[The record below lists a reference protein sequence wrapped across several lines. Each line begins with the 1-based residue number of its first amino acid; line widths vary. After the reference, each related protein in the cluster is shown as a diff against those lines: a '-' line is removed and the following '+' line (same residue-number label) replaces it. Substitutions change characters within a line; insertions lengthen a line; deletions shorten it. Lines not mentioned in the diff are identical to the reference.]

1 MDSQIENALTGLS
14 VSWDDITNK
23 PDLVTSQVFDQSV
36 ADIYAS
42 ISTLSDSVQLLT
54 ASVSSFGENLDA
66 MSSQIVSLSS
76 SISTLA
82 STKRDYTDR
91 TWKYTKTTDPV
102 MYGVKKFY
110 VTKDEDGQE
119 QQHYDLM
126 DFDETTKVWS
136 EYEAPITIKAYS
148 PTLYAVIDENNP
160 HTFEYDDETYDGWEF
175 FRYNDSATQF
185 TVAGGGVNIEYN
197 VILWKRDDGALA
209 LIDDIPTVPTNV
221 TAFTNDAGYITTA
234 SVQSMID
241 NAGHVSEADVNSLIS

>member
-1 MDSQIENALTGLS
+1 MDSQIENALTELS
-14 VSWDDITNK
+14 VSWDNVTNK
-23 PDLVTSQVFDQSV
+23 PDLVTSQVFGQSV
-36 ADIYAS
+36 TDIYAS
-42 ISTLSDSVQLLT
+42 ISTLSDSVQVLT

-66 MSSQIVSLSS
+66 MSS

-102 MYGVKKFY
+102 MYGVKKFA

-119 QQHYDLM
+119 SHSYDLT
-126 DFDETTKVWS
+126 DFDETNKVWS
-136 EYEAPITIKAYS
+136 ENDSAVSIKAYS

-175 FRYNDSATQF
+175 FRVNENQTMW
-185 TVAGGGVNIEYN
+185 TVNGGGANITYT
-197 VILWKRDDGALA
+197 IYLWKRDDGALA